1 MILNKQYVFSFLN
14 FLRLYF
20 IYNEINNENDNDINY
35 YNRITTM
42 SSTIITV

>member
-1 MILNKQYVFSFLN
+1 MILNKQYVFSFWY

-35 YNRITTM
+35 YNRRTTM
-42 SSTIITV
+42 ISAIITV